1 MADMQF
7 EQRRRWVE
15 RELGELPF
23 LDGVRRRFLSV
34 PLMRSGWHVLVN
46 RRGDHG
52 SQGQADAFAI
62 GPSGVFALVLTDAV
76 PDMPELRRAR
86 SHAEA
91 TFSNLGAGRSYYV
104 PHMIETLLLMPR
116 AIDAGSEATFTSVDL
131 NSFPGA
137 LFGGE
142 ARLTKQRAREIAH
155 AVAERDSG
163 FELISTDDAPAATA
177 AGAAEGLFSAT
188 DLRDD
193 TRTKALGRPFH
204 EWMIFLDPSQLEL
217 VVRNYNGPARFSG
230 PAGTGKTVV
239 ALHRMARF
247 AKHNPGRLLFTS
259 FVRNLPDYHRSGF
272 ARLAPQAGDRAEF
285 IGLYGWTMWF
295 LKDRAIDFELDNGT
309 AETAF
314 GNAWR
319 AQARTQLEPI
329 ESNPGYWKDEI
340 QRVIKG
346 RGITTLTQYQSID
359 RTGRNGISLG
369 DDQRKTVWESLF
381 EPYQDWLEQRGVFDF
396 MDVIARAIEELCAAP
411 LDDPYGL
418 VVVDEVQDFTLL
430 ELKLVHQIAG
440 GEPTAPLLLV
450 GDGQQQVYAGG
461 WRLSDAGIP
470 IVGRGAVLNTNY
482 RNRAAVHEYAKR
494 IEAGNTVDDLDG
506 APGFTLRDAEGVLP
520 GGTAKSET
528 FPRREAE
535 ARLVRAV
542 KDSGYPLADIA
553 VILNTKREIDRASA
567 ALRRAEIPTLSLE
580 SFDGTYQ
587 EAVKIGTVH
596 RAKGMDFAAV
606 FHLTDA
612 PKSSAKPLTGAE
624 RDRADLAARQRMVA
638 LTRARDYIWIGFMQD

>member
-1 MADMQF
+1 MQF

-15 RELGELPF
+15 RELGELSF
-23 LDGVRRRFLSV
+23 LDAVHRRFLSV
-34 PLMRSGWHVLVN
+34 PLMRSGWHVLVD
-46 RRGDHG
+46 RQGGFGDPERV
-52 SQGQADAFAI
+52 DAFAI
-62 GPSGVFALVLTDAV
+62 GPTGVFAFMFTDTV
-76 PDMPELRRAR
+76 PATSSVRRAR
-86 SHAEA
+86 HRAEE
-91 TFSNLGAGRSYYV
+91 TFANLGVGRSQYV
-104 PHMIETLLLMPR
+104 PHMIELLMLMDR
-116 AIDAGSEATFTSVDL
+116 AADFGPEASFSTVDL
-131 NSFPGA
+131 NSIPRA

-142 ARLTKQRAREIAH
+142 VRLTRKRAREIADT
-155 AVAERDSG
+155 VAARSHRY
-163 FELISTDDAPAATA
+163 ELLSTDEAPAAA
-177 AGAAEGLFSAT
+177 AAQVTEGLFAAA
-188 DLRDD
+188 DLREDA
-193 TRTKALGRPFH
+193 RTKMLGRPFH
-204 EWMIFLDPSQLEL
+204 EWMIFLDPSQQDL
-217 VVRNYNGPARFSG
+217 VIRNYNGPARFSG

-259 FVRNLPDYHRSGF
+259 FVRNLPEYHRSGF
-272 ARLAPQAGDRAEF
+272 VRLAPHAGDRAEF
-285 IGLYGWTMWF
+285 VGLYGWTMGF
-295 LKDRAIDFELDNGT
+295 LKDRAVEFTLDNSA

-314 GNAWR
+314 SQAWKDH
-319 AQARTQLEPI
+319 ARGSLESV

-369 DDQRKTVWESLF
+369 DARRKIVWERLF
-381 EPYQDWLEQRGVFDF
+381 QPYQDWLAQRGVCDF
-396 MDVIARAIEELCAAP
+396 MDVITMAIEELRAAP
-411 LDDPYGL
+411 LDDPFGL

-430 ELKLVHQIAG
+430 ELRLVHQIAG
-440 GEPTAPLLLV
+440 GEPTAQLLLV

-470 IVGRGAVLNTNY
+470 IVGRGAVLDTNY

-494 IEAGNTVDDLDG
+494 IDAGNTVDDLDG
-506 APGFTLRDAEGVLP
+506 APGFALRDTEVVLP

-535 ARLVRAV
+535 ARLVRAI
-542 KDSGYPLADIA
+542 KDSRLLLADIA
-553 VILNTKREIDRASA
+553 VILNTNREIGRASA
-567 ALRRAEIPTLSLE
+567 ALRRAAIPTVSLE

-596 RAKGMDFAAV
+596 RAKGMDFAGV

-612 PKSSAKPLTGAE
+612 PKPASTPLTGAE

-638 LTRARDYIWIGFMQD
+638 LTRARDYLWIGFMQD